1 MIKAIVFDL
10 GGVLVPLNREACIDA
25 FRAIGVDGF
34 ANMLD
39 KYVQGGFFL
48 EYEKGLIDTDRFREI
63 IKESIEDREYA
74 KNLDNSLIDKAMG
87 AFLGPIAQFKLDLLI
102 ELKRSYP
109 LYMLSNTN
117 PIAIEVVRPFF
128 NYSNLKMEEFFNRLF
143 LSYEMKMAKPDT
155 DIFIKMIKEIGLP
168 ANEILF
174 IDDAIANIKS
184 AESVGLTTIFYT
196 DDLDLKKEIY
206 RLL

>member
-10 GGVLVPLNREACIDA
+10 GGVLVPLNREACVDA
-25 FRAIGVDGF
+25 FRAIGVDSF

-48 EYEKGLIDTDRFREI
+48 EYEKGLIDTCRFREI

-74 KNLDNSLIDKAMG
+74 KNLDNSLIDNAMG
-87 AFLGPIAQFKLDLLI
+87 AFLEPIAHYKLDLLI
-102 ELKRSYP
+102 DLKKSYP

-117 PIAIEVVRPFF
+117 PIAIEVVKPFF
-128 NYSNLKMEEFFNRLF
+128 NYRNLGMGDYFNALF

-155 DIFIKMIKEIGLP
+155 DIFIKMVQEIGLP

-174 IDDAIANIKS
+174 IDDASVNIES
-184 AESVGLTTIFYT
+184 AKSVGLTTILYT

-206 RLL
+206 DLL